1 MKKHWIKKA
10 FFIPLIVA
18 AAIVIFGGAVML
30 LWNGVLVQ
38 IIHVGMISFWQA
50 VGLILLSKILFGGFG
65 PGHRSHFGPWS
76 HNRHKWMHMSEEERA
91 KFREE
96 WKNRCQPNP

>member
-1 MKKHWIKKA
+1 MKKHWNKKA

-18 AAIVIFGGAVML
+18 AAIVVFGGAVML
-30 LWNGVLVQ
+30 LWNGILTQ

-50 VGLILLSKILFGGFG
+50 VGLLLLSKILFGGFG
-65 PGHRSHFGPWS
+65 PGHRGSFG
-76 HNRHKWMHMSEEERA
+76 HNRHQWMHMSEEERT

-96 WKNRCQPNP
+96 WKKRCQPSS